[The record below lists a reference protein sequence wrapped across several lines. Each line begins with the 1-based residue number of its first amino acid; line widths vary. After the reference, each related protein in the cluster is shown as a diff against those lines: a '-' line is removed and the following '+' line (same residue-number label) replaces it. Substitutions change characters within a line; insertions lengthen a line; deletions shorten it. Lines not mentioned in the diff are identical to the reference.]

1 MSRQNTRGRTIQQ
14 RIAVRSPGLVHLTGE
29 GFRRLPRGSRLRR
42 AFVERTVRAG
52 YEAWNRDDM
61 EVARAYADPEVEVYV
76 AQGSDLPVG
85 LDEAYYGPDGYSR
98 DMFFLA
104 NRDSVSAAVQSLAEH
119 EAANLSA

>member
-1 MSRQNTRGRTIQQ
+1 
-14 RIAVRSPGLVHLTGE
+14 
-29 GFRRLPRGSRLRR
+29 
-42 AFVERTVRAG
+42 
-52 YEAWNRDDM
+52 M

-85 LDEAYYGPDGYSR
+85 LDEAYYGPDGYSQ

-119 EAANLSA
+119 EAADLSA